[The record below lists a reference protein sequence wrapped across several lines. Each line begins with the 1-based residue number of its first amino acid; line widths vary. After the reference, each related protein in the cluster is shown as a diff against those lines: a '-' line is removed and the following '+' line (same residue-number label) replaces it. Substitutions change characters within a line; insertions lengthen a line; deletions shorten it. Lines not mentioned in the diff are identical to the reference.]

1 MRTTLLAAALLPS
14 LVWAQAEELENPGS
28 VTAIQDREFRM
39 SHELAVGVGMLPL
52 DAFYKGYTAQVS
64 YTFHFTDSFAWQ
76 VGRAAYSYNV
86 DTGLKQ
92 QLLNQ
97 FTVLPTAF
105 NEVQWMVGSDLVW
118 SPIYGKSAFLN
129 RSVLHFEGFLLLGG
143 SVVDLTN
150 LPSGSLPFKPAVNV
164 GLGLRVFN
172 SKHISF
178 RLDVT
183 DNVVIMNPITHVPT
197 LQLAAALNFGASE

>member
-1 MRTTLLAAALLPS
+1 MRTTLLALVLLPS
-14 LVWAQAEELENPGS
+14 LALAQAEELENPGT
-28 VTAIQDREFRM
+28 VTAIQDREYRM
-39 SHELAVGVGMLPL
+39 NHELAVGVGMLPL

-76 VGRAAYSYNV
+76 VGRGAYSFNV

-97 FTVLPTAF
+97 FSVLPTAF
-105 NEVQWMVGSDLVW
+105 SEVQWMVGSDLIW
-118 SPIYGKSAFLN
+118 SPIYGKLAVSN
-129 RSVLHFEGFLLLGG
+129 HSVLHFEAFLILGG

-150 LPSGSLPFKPAVNV
+150 LPSGSLPFKPGVNL
-164 GLGLRVFN
+164 GLGVRVFN

-183 DNVVIMNPITHVPT
+183 DNIVFSTTILNVPT